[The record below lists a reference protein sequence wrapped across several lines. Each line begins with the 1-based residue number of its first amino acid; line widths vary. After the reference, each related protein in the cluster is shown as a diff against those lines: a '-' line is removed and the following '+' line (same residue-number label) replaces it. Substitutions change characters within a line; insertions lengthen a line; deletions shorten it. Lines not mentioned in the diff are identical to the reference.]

1 MQEIFQK
8 RDRADAGRCVMLV
21 GDETKVRIIEMKD
34 DGTAKG
40 QNVSDGSMGVLR
52 IKGKLKVW

>member
-1 MQEIFQK
+1 
-8 RDRADAGRCVMLV
+8 MLV

-34 DGTAKG
+34 DGTAKV